1 MDAEDREGR
10 GWKNNLHCQTPKTQ
24 FENKLMTT
32 AVYFFDPDE
41 SISAKREVGMQAKK
55 GKRTCLLSTSSLA
68 KQTIHGLL
76 KEIQNDDAENKIF
89 YATVPAHW
97 FTSVCPGVVV
107 GSMYTS
113 DPWAVRASLVSIA
126 SVITISLYY
135 LTFDHIFG
143 EFCKFIADEWSQLL
157 SNYWLDFLTTW
168 NIAVDGNLKL
178 ILCKFTGLAQKCTE
192 FNVPHSHQP

>member
-1 MDAEDREGR
+1 M
-10 GWKNNLHCQTPKTQ
+10 
-24 FENKLMTT
+24 
-32 AVYFFDPDE
+32 
-41 SISAKREVGMQAKK
+41 
-55 GKRTCLLSTSSLA
+55 
-68 KQTIHGLL
+68 
-76 KEIQNDDAENKIF
+76 F

-157 SNYWLDFLTTW
+157 SNY
-168 NIAVDGNLKL
+168 
-178 ILCKFTGLAQKCTE
+178 
-192 FNVPHSHQP
+192 